1 MCTTSLKNLCLHFVF
16 LMASGTPTNT
26 IAASSSLSS
35 LSSSTT
41 TESKDSRWFLTLEQI
56 QNSPSRR
63 DGVTADQELNY
74 RQKAAYLIQDMGQKL
89 RV

>member
-1 MCTTSLKNLCLHFVF
+1 
-16 LMASGTPTNT
+16 MASGTATTTNT
-26 IAASSSLSS
+26 TVTASSSSS
-35 LSSSTT
+35 ATD
-41 TESKDSRWFLTLEQI
+41 SKDSRWFLTLEQI

>member
-1 MCTTSLKNLCLHFVF
+1 
-16 LMASGTPTNT
+16 MASGANP
-26 IAASSSLSS
+26 AAAAD
-35 LSSSTT
+35 T
-41 TESKDSRWFLTLEQI
+41 KDSRWFLTLEQI

-63 DGVTADQELNY
+63 ENVPAEQELTY